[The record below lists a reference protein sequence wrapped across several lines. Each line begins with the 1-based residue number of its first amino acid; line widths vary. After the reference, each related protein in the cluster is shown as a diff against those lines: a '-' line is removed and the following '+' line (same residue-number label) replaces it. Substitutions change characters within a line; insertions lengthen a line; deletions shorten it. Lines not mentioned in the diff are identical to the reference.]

1 MTILV
6 AREAGARV
14 AKGAAVGRV
23 RRMAGAALK
32 GLGLKNRE
40 LSVLLVGNP
49 RIRDLNRAYRGI
61 DKPTDVLSFPMDD
74 EHLLG
79 DIVISVD
86 KAAEQAE
93 RFGVTLDEEFARL
106 MVHGLLHLI
115 GYDHVK
121 GGRQAGKMKAKE
133 AELMGLLREEGLV

>member
-1 MTILV
+1 
-6 AREAGARV
+6 
-14 AKGAAVGRV
+14 
-23 RRMAGAALK
+23 MAGAALK

-49 RIRDLNRAYRGI
+49 RIRELNRAYRGI
-61 DKPTDVLSFPMDD
+61 DRPTDVLSFPMDD
-74 EHLLG
+74 ELLLG

-93 RFGVTLDEEFARL
+93 RFGVTLEEEFARL

-121 GGRQAGKMKAKE
+121 GGRQAGKMRAKE

>member
-6 AREAGARV
+6 AREAGAR
-14 AKGAAVGRV
+14 GAVIGRV

-32 GLGLKNRE
+32 GLGLKDRE
-40 LSVLLVGNP
+40 LSVLLAGNP
-49 RIRDLNRAYRGI
+49 RIRELNRAYRGM

-86 KAAEQAE
+86 KAREQAE
-93 RFGVTLDEEFARL
+93 RFGVTLEEEMARL

-115 GYDHVK
+115 GYDHAR
-121 GGRQAGKMKAKE
+121 GGRQARKMKAKE
-133 AELMGLLREEGLV
+133 AELMGLLREQGLV

>member
-1 MTILV
+1 MNILV
-6 AREAGARV
+6 AKEAGAR
-14 AKGAAVGRV
+14 GAAIGKI

-32 GLGLKNRE
+32 GLGVKNRE

-49 RIRDLNRAYRGI
+49 RIRELNRDYRGM

-74 EHLLG
+74 EHMLG

-86 KAAEQAE
+86 KAGEQAE
-93 RFGVTLDEEFARL
+93 RFGVTFEEEMARL
-106 MVHGLLHLI
+106 MVHGLLHLL

-121 GGRQAGKMKAKE
+121 GGGQARKMRDRE
-133 AELMGLLREEGLV
+133 EELMGLLREEGLV

>member
-1 MTILV
+1 MV
-6 AREAGARV
+6 AREAGAKV
-14 AKGAAVGRV
+14 AAIGKI

-40 LSVLLVGNP
+40 LSVLLAGNP
-49 RIRDLNRAYRGI
+49 RIRELNRAYRGM

-74 EHLLG
+74 EYMLG

-86 KAAEQAE
+86 KAVEQAE
-93 RFGVTLDEEFARL
+93 RFGVTLEEEFARL

-133 AELMGLLREEGLV
+133 AELLRLLREEGLV